1 MTLNGRNKPLLNGL
15 VLAGG
20 KSIRMGQH
28 KDQMQWHGREQRYHV
43 ADLLK
48 AFCGEVF
55 ISCRQDQVA
64 GLDKAYKA
72 LPDTFLHMGPLG
84 GILSALRMDRE
95 AAWLVVACDLPL
107 LNEVTLGF
115 LTENRHPEKI
125 ATAFTSPHDGL
136 PEPLITI
143 WEPASYPVLLASLGQ
158 GRTCPRK
165 ALINSDIFQLVPP
178 QANALMNVN
187 TPQEAERALGLLKG

>member
-1 MTLNGRNKPLLNGL
+1 MTLNGWNKTLLNGL

-28 KDQMQWHGREQRYHV
+28 KDQMQWNGREQRYHV

-95 AAWLVVACDLPL
+95 AAWLVVGLGGCSRCGEGLSASSSWFERRCLQVGASDNCCWPTHVRAFRFTCCCSCLKRTTL
-107 LNEVTLGF
+107 LLF
-115 LTENRHPEKI
+115 LQVEMV
-125 ATAFTSPHDGL
+125 
-136 PEPLITI
+136 
-143 WEPASYPVLLASLGQ
+143 AS
-158 GRTCPRK
+158 
-165 ALINSDIFQLVPP
+165 
-178 QANALMNVN
+178 
-187 TPQEAERALGLLKG
+187 